1 MPLTLTI
8 GKNPTGKPS
17 TIDLTIDNPHLLIL
31 GAVGA
36 GKTVMC
42 EHITNINKGTEFVYL
57 GRDERNAPHA
67 RPFHAVAE
75 DNFHA
80 HAPTYDVTT
89 PKQRDA
95 ITSTLNA
102 AATRAIELG
111 AVLIIE
117 ETTLYLEADR
127 AHFFNTVGDL
137 TEAGVH
143 IIFTAHDVTDE
154 GALRRLA
161 IGNIA
166 LLCEYAPSAVSH
178 AISLARS
185 VGIPPTKTTFP
196 DTPINR
202 AYPELAAENYPT
214 ARRGEFILRTPS
226 SFDVT
231 TQVVPSPR

>member
-1 MPLTLTI
+1 MSLTLTI

-17 TIDLTIDNPHLLIL
+17 TIDLTIDNPHLLII
-31 GAVGA
+31 GPVGA

-42 EHITNINKGTEFVYL
+42 EHITNINEGAEFVYL
-57 GRDERNAPHA
+57 GRDERNGPHA
-67 RPFHAVAE
+67 RSFHAVAE

-89 PKQRDA
+89 PEQRDV
-95 ITSTLNA
+95 ITGTLNA

-117 ETTLYLEADR
+117 EFTIYLDADS

-143 IIFTAHDVTDE
+143 IIFTTPNIHDKRS
-154 GALRRLA
+154 LRRLA

-166 LLCEYAPSAVSH
+166 LFKNRLP
-178 AISLARS
+178 ARS
-185 VGIPPTKTTFP
+185 
-196 DTPINR
+196 PINQV
-202 AYPELAAENYPT
+202 YPELAAHAYPT
-214 ARRGEFILRTPS
+214 DRRGEFILRTAS
-226 SFDVT
+226 SLDVS